1 MDLEKLMILFDNP
14 SEMDVMRFTLIYI
27 CSNLTPPPPPN
38 NKGMLCGSPAKEAL
52 HEITIDF
59 SHLLLE

>member
-27 CSNLTPPPPPN
+27 CSNLTPPPPP
-38 NKGMLCGSPAKEAL
+38 KQQGDAL
-52 HEITIDF
+52 REPC
-59 SHLLLE
+59 

>member
-27 CSNLTPPPPPN
+27 CSNLTPPP
-38 NKGMLCGSPAKEAL
+38 KQQGDAL
-52 HEITIDF
+52 REPC
-59 SHLLLE
+59 